1 MSDFVIVGTL
11 VVLVL
16 LVLVG
21 QWLMNRRASLARG
34 PAPASLRARCPGARL
49 VFFFSPSCTACRS
62 LSPLVEELAA
72 RNPGHVCRVNL
83 SEEPDVGRDARVL
96 GTPTTMFLQDD
107 VITEVL
113 LGDMGP
119 NRLHEL
125 ACRYGLESP

>member
-34 PAPASLRARCPGARL
+34 PVPHSLRARCPGARL
-49 VFFFSPSCTACRS
+49 VFFFSPRCTACRS
-62 LSPLVEELAA
+62 MSPLVEELAA
-72 RNPGHVCRVNL
+72 RNPDHVCRVDL
-83 SEEPDVGRDARVL
+83 SEEPDVGCDARVL

-113 LGDMGP
+113 LGDMGRS
-119 NRLHEL
+119 RLHEL
-125 ACRYGLESP
+125 ARRHGLESP